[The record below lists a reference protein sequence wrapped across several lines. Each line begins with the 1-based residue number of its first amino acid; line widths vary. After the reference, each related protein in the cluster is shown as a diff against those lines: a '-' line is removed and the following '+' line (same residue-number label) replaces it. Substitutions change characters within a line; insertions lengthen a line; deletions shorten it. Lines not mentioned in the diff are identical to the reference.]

1 MQDLPPPR
9 PESLSVR
16 SVEGAPGGRSNW
28 RDGTSGPRPSSLPG
42 EDLPHVGIIVSER
55 GDSGGASGL
64 RTPSL
69 RPTPE
74 GLAALALSGFLFLL
88 ATNLIAGGVF
98 FLVAFLL
105 ALLIVGG
112 VPALRGVRHLRV
124 EVGPVPPAVE
134 GGMGALPGLVQSSRT
149 LRFVRLAA
157 VVGGQRGE
165 TFLPVVERGAKRQ
178 PPRRLAAPAPGVDA
192 PG

>member
-16 SVEGAPGGRSNW
+16 CCLCAPGGRSNG
-28 RDGTSGPRPSSLPG
+28 RARTSGPRSNSLPG

-74 GLAALALSGFLFLL
+74 GLACLVLAGGLFLL
-88 ATNLIAGGVF
+88 ATNLMAGGVF
-98 FLVAFLL
+98 FLVAFLG
-105 ALLIVGG
+105 ALLLVGG
-112 VPALRGVRHLRV
+112 GTAR
-124 EVGPVPPAVE
+124 
-134 GGMGALPGLVQSSRT
+134 
-149 LRFVRLAA
+149 
-157 VVGGQRGE
+157 
-165 TFLPVVERGAKRQ
+165 
-178 PPRRLAAPAPGVDA
+178 
-192 PG
+192 